1 MLALARAALAR
12 PFAVLALLALGT
24 AGAATGLFRLRLW
37 TDGAALHPRG
47 NPVVEQTQ
55 ADYEFASSELAR
67 LKKLAD
73 RGSVTQEV
81 ADEKQKLLRAADS
94 ARKQT
99 QARIASA
106 RAAVIEKRAL
116 IERLSKPS
124 GLTEDEKVKLASTVI
139 QRAVRNGLS
148 EVQVYRFPN
157 SLTTDHGRAINQQ
170 EPGWERSLQGIP
182 AEIFQLWTDYL
193 KPRGYRIKYQIV
205 DFPGGVP
212 GDISITLA
220 WGD

>member
-1 MLALARAALAR
+1 MPVNIDDLLPSATEIQKQAALKEGEKAEEHAKR
-12 PFAVLALLALGT
+12 M
-24 AGAATGLFRLRLW
+24 AA
-37 TDGAALHPRG
+37 AEA
-47 NPVVEQTQ
+47 
-55 ADYEFASSELAR
+55 
-67 LKKLAD
+67 
-73 RGSVTQEV
+73 
-81 ADEKQKLLRAADS
+81 
-94 ARKQT
+94 
-99 QARIASA
+99 
-106 RAAVIEKRAL
+106 EKRAL

-124 GLTEDEKVKLASTVI
+124 GLTEEEKVKLASTVI

-157 SLTTDHGRAINQQ
+157 TLTTDHGRAINQQ
-170 EPGWERSLQGIP
+170 EKGWEKTLQGIP
-182 AEIFQLWTDYL
+182 AEIFQLWSDYL

>member
-1 MLALARAALAR
+1 M
-12 PFAVLALLALGT
+12 PVNIDDLLPNAKEIQKQ
-24 AGAATGLFRLRLW
+24 AATKEAEKAEGHAQRL
-37 TDGAALHPRG
+37 AAA
-47 NPVVEQTQ
+47 E
-55 ADYEFASSELAR
+55 A
-67 LKKLAD
+67 
-73 RGSVTQEV
+73 
-81 ADEKQKLLRAADS
+81 
-94 ARKQT
+94 
-99 QARIASA
+99 
-106 RAAVIEKRAL
+106 EKRAL

-157 SLTTDHGRAINQQ
+157 SLCTDHGRAINQM
-170 EPGWERSLQGIP
+170 EPGWEKTLRGIP
-182 AEIFQLWTDYL
+182 AEIFQLWSDYL

-205 DFPGGVP
+205 DFPAGVP